1 MWNKRAWTLSR
12 RAKRTTPNQ
21 KTRRKRRRA
30 RSRPKRSIHRAPQM
44 PSHLKS
50 AWPSWRHWSG
60 PRAAR
65 TCSPTRPTRSIW
77 LARPIAS
84 SSSWRRCTTYSMSW
98 SAPRMPRGSRG
109 RRRRA
114 GKRCVKSSVFSIF
127 PKRKTQD
134 FINWNLFICLSCTV
148 IPCNRVRAAF
158 FNVEVVKEKLY
169 TQKTC
174 NLSIDALCKGIK
186 EGG

>member
-30 RSRPKRSIHRAPQM
+30 RSRPRRSIHRAPQM

-98 SAPRMPRGSRG
+98 SAPRMPRDERYKILIVKQWIKT
-109 RRRRA
+109 RR
-114 GKRCVKSSVFSIF
+114 
-127 PKRKTQD
+127 
-134 FINWNLFICLSCTV
+134 SC
-148 IPCNRVRAAF
+148 F
-158 FNVEVVKEKLY
+158 FEKLY
-169 TQKTC
+169 FLNVSIFADIIFNSEKIT
-174 NLSIDALCKGIK
+174 NLKRQIK
-186 EGG
+186 CAYLKKNWQIIFE